1 MNVRLSWS
9 LGKIK
14 IYIVEKGGFFE
25 DMGTS
30 KELSERLGLPQR
42 SINEI
47 ASKTRRGLMPM
58 VEFSKSKGCQVEMK
72 IAKVYGLDI
81 RII

>member
-9 LGKIK
+9 LGKTK

-30 KELSERLGLPQR
+30 KELSERLGLSQR

-47 ASKTRRGLMPM
+47 ASKTRRGLMP
-58 VEFSKSKGCQVEMK
+58 
-72 IAKVYGLDI
+72 KVPTKNGR
-81 RII
+81 RIYVFEEEEEN

>member
-9 LGKIK
+9 LGKTK

-30 KELSERLGLPQR
+30 KELSERLGLPQS
-42 SINEI
+42 SIIEI
-47 ASKTRRGLMPM
+47 ASKTRRGLMP
-58 VEFSKSKGCQVEMK
+58 
-72 IAKVYGLDI
+72 KVPTKNGR
-81 RII
+81 RIYVFEEEEEN